1 VDGHYNCTLLSQGA
15 IGKPGGG
22 LIEQQIACIMASARL
37 SKGAGYQMFFYG
49 VRRYPIVATAA
60 PY

>member
-1 VDGHYNCTLLSQGA
+1 
-15 IGKPGGG
+15 
-22 LIEQQIACIMASARL
+22 MASARL